1 MKEIPMEAVNDEERA
16 TALNEVQILKV
27 LNHPNIVLYIDS
39 KLEKQAL
46 LIVMEYVNGGN
57 LHDFLLTQTVKLDE
71 EVVMNFFIQI
81 IVALNHI
88 HSKNVLHR
96 DLKTQNLLI
105 DRHHKILKISDFGI
119 SKVLSSKSKA
129 MSVVGTPCYISPEV
143 CEHSPYN
150 KGFTFDLNILLW
162 PYSYKNLQSRIKSK
176 V

>member
-1 MKEIPMEAVNDEERA
+1 MKTLA
-16 TALNEVQILKV
+16 
-27 LNHPNIVLYIDS
+27 
-39 KLEKQAL
+39 

-57 LHDFLLTQTVKLDE
+57 LHDYLLTQTNKLDE

-119 SKVLSSKSKA
+119 SKVCLMVK
-129 MSVVGTPCYISPEV
+129 EV
-143 CEHSPYN
+143 
-150 KGFTFDLNILLW
+150 
-162 PYSYKNLQSRIKSK
+162 NLEF
-176 V
+176 

>member
-1 MKEIPMEAVNDEERA
+1 MLAESDFRAEILVK
-16 TALNEVQILKV
+16 ILA
-27 LNHPNIVLYIDS
+27 S
-39 KLEKQAL
+39 
-46 LIVMEYVNGGN
+46 IVMEYVNGGN
-57 LHDFLLTQTVKLDE
+57 LHDYLLTQTNKLDE

-119 SKVLSSKSKA
+119 SKVLNSKSKA
-129 MSVVGTPCYISPEV
+129 LTVVGTPCYISPEV

-150 KGFTFDLNILLW
+150 SGFILIFIGFIL
-162 PYSYKNLQSRIKSK
+162 
-176 V
+176 